1 MTSLTFAPGVIV
13 FDDGLPGFEAARRYV
28 IVTSPSLEPFALVQG
43 TDEGAPSFLGI
54 DPRLVDPAYASPLG
68 ESDLLRLG
76 AEAKTP
82 LLWLV
87 LVSMAADGSATV
99 NLKAPIVINPG
110 AMRGIQ
116 LLVPDS
122 PYAIDHPLPPV

>member
-1 MTSLTFAPGVIV
+1 MTSVTLSPGIIA

-28 IVTSPSLEPFALVQG
+28 IVASPSLEPFTLLQG
-43 TDEGAPSFLGI
+43 ADTGAPSFLAI
-54 DPRLVDPAYASPLG
+54 DPRLVDPDYASPLADA
-68 ESDLLRLG
+68 DLIRLA
-76 AEAKTP
+76 AEPKTP

-87 LVSMAADGSATV
+87 LISMGTDGSATV

-116 LLVPDS
+116 LLAPDS
-122 PYAIDHPLPPV
+122 PYPIDHPLPPV